1 MADGVIDNPVI
12 NSPYDPPK
20 RYYVLDENGHPTG
33 ETAHGRRPSA
43 SFVAIA
49 PERKGRRGKGTQASL
64 DLGLTERVAENQLI
78 NAIRK
83 DVGYWRST
91 GRYEGVTPITRK
103 LLEHWADAE
112 RDNRVLFA
120 QREAA
125 ETAIFLTEVAG
136 RRNYRHDWRARL
148 AEVNEEFNRGLPRI
162 ALKMA
167 TGTGKTVVMAMLIAW
182 QTLNKVQTP
191 RDARFTNRFLIVA
204 PGVTIRDRLRV
215 LQPSDGDNYYKLRD
229 LIPAGHEG
237 ALDRAQIVI
246 TNWHAF
252 APKFKG
258 EFVGIARNTRKI
270 LRPGQSDAVFKESPS
285 EVVARVLRD
294 FGSAKGEVVVF
305 NDEAHHC
312 YQDKPVT
319 SGEISAEEADEDA
332 DARVWFQGIA
342 DVAKKVG
349 VKQIFDLSATPY
361 FLAGSGH
368 SQGTLF
374 GWTVSDFS
382 LMDAI
387 ESGIVK
393 VPRTPV
399 DDDAAGGQVS
409 YLHLWEHVKDGL
421 PKRAGLKVTLDDKP
435 LPAVLEGA
443 LHSLYRSYERAY
455 DHWRRELEPLGE
467 TPPVFIVVCPNTA
480 VSKLVYDW
488 IGGWEA
494 QRGER
499 LAVQAG
505 ELPLF
510 RNFDDDDRALARP
523 RTILVDSKQ
532 LESGEALKSDFK
544 KVAATEIAA
553 FKAQYR
559 IENPGVDAEK
569 ITDEEVLREVM
580 NTVGKPGKLGAQ
592 VRCVVSVAMLTEGW
606 DANTVTH
613 ILGVRAFGSQLL
625 CEQVVGRGLRRR
637 SYAVNDDG
645 LFEPEYANIY
655 GIPFSFIPSDRPT
668 TDPKPPRPALLV
680 EAVSGRE
687 ELEIRFPR
695 VEGYRMELPD
705 ADLHFDPAE
714 VPEFVIGADEVPT
727 WTESQGI
734 VGVLER
740 DEMRDLTSVRRQQVE
755 YRVADHL
762 LKRYFQTGDDL
773 RPWLFPQLRR
783 IAAQWLDRCVVE
795 RDGRS
800 VAVLM
805 ELTELLARACEQIVA
820 AIATHGEQRARPRAL
835 LRSGDPVGST
845 ADVSFLT
852 RKQAI
857 ETTKSQV
864 SHCVLDGP
872 SGGNTWEQ
880 ILAQLC
886 ELNPR
891 VASYVK
897 NDHLGFEIPYV
908 HKGRSHYYVPDFLL
922 RMCRT
927 VVEGDEEP
935 YDRFLIVEVSGG
947 QKSPGPTKAKADTAR
962 NIWCP
967 AVNNHGGFGVWGYIE
982 ITDMVTAADKLN
994 QAITDLYDA
1003 DRPGEAP
1010 RSIIGDPDSLD
1021 YPEELRGA

>member
-1 MADGVIDNPVI
+1 MSDAQIANPVI
-12 NSPYDPPK
+12 NSPYEQPSSHF
-20 RYYVLDENGHPTG
+20 VLDEHGRPTG
-33 ETAHGRRPSA
+33 ATTGGRRPSQ

-49 PERKGRRGKGTQASL
+49 PERKGRRRSARQETL
-64 DLGLTERVAENQLI
+64 DLGLTERIAENYLI
-78 NAIRK
+78 NEIRK

-91 GRYEGVTPITRK
+91 GKYEGVTPITRK
-103 LLEHWADAE
+103 LLEHWADAK

-125 ETAIFLTEVAG
+125 ETAIFLTEVSG
-136 RRNYRHDWRARL
+136 RRRYRNDWRARL
-148 AEVNEEFNRGLPRI
+148 AETNDEFNRGLPRI
-162 ALKMA
+162 AMKMA

-182 QTLNKVQTP
+182 QTLNKVHTP

-215 LQPSDGDNYYKLRD
+215 LQPGDADNYYKLRD
-229 LIPAGHEG
+229 LIPPGQES

-258 EFVGIARNTRKI
+258 EFAGIAKNTRKL
-270 LRPGQSDAVFKESPS
+270 LRPGEPDAAFKETSS

-294 FGSAKGEVVVF
+294 FGSGRGEVIVI

-312 YQDKPVT
+312 YQDKPMMTGDIT
-319 SGEISAEEADEDA
+319 SEEADEDA
-332 DARVWFQGIA
+332 DARVWFQGVA
-342 DVAKKVG
+342 DVAKKIG

-361 FLAGSGH
+361 FLGGSGYQ
-368 SQGTLF
+368 QGTLF
-374 GWTVSDFS
+374 AWTVSDFS

-399 DDDAAGGQVS
+399 DDDAAGEQVS
-409 YLHLWEHVKDGL
+409 YLHLWEQVKNDL
-421 PKRAGLKVTLDDKP
+421 PKRAGLKITLDDRP

-443 LHSLYRSYERAY
+443 LHSLYRSYTRAY

-467 TPPVFIVVCPNTA
+467 TPPVFIVVCPTTA

-494 QRGER
+494 LRGDALVEQPGH
-499 LAVQAG
+499 L
-505 ELPLF
+505 ELF
-510 RNFDDDDRALARP
+510 RNYDDGVPLARP

-532 LESGEALKSDFK
+532 LESGEALSADFAK
-544 KVAATEIAA
+544 AAGTEIAA

-559 IENPGVDAEK
+559 LDNPGADAEK
-569 ITDEEVLREVM
+569 ITDAEILREVM

-625 CEQVVGRGLRRR
+625 CEQVIGRGLRRR
-637 SYAVNDDG
+637 SYVADHDG
-645 LFEPEYANIY
+645 RFEPEYANIY
-655 GIPFSFIPSDRPT
+655 GIPFSFIPSDRPV
-668 TDPKPPRPALLV
+668 TDPKPSRPALLV
-680 EAVSGRE
+680 QAVPGRE
-687 ELEIRFPR
+687 EREIRFPR

-705 ADLHFDPAE
+705 AELQFDPAD
-714 VPEFVIGADEVPT
+714 VPKFVIDAGAVPT

-734 VGVLER
+734 VGVIER
-740 DEMRDLTSVRRQQVE
+740 DETRDLSDVRRQQVE
-755 YRVADHL
+755 YKIAEYL
-762 LKRYFQTGDDL
+762 LVHKYQVGGEL
-773 RPWLFPQLRR
+773 RPWLFPRLRD
-783 IAAQWLDRCVVE
+783 IAARWLDDCVVE
-795 RDGRS
+795 RDGRTI
-800 VAVLM
+800 AVFA
-805 ELTELLARACEQIVA
+805 ELTELLALACEQIFT
-820 AIATHGEQRARPRAL
+820 AIYTYDGQQRARPRAL
-835 LRSGDPVGST
+835 LSGGEPVGTT
-845 ADVSFLT
+845 AEVSFLT
-852 RKQAI
+852 RKPAI
-857 ETTKSQV
+857 EVGKSQV
-864 SHCVLDGP
+864 SHCVLDGA

-891 VASYVK
+891 VASFVK

-908 HKGRSHYYVPDFLL
+908 HGGRSHYYLPDFLL
-922 RMCRT
+922 RLRR
-927 VVEGDEEP
+927 GDGEP
-935 YDRFLIVEVSGG
+935 FDRFLIVEVSGG
-947 QKSPGPTKAKADTAR
+947 QKSPGPTQAKAETAR
-962 NIWCP
+962 KLWCP

-982 ITDMVTAADKLN
+982 ITDMLTASDKLN
-994 QAITDLYDA
+994 QAITDLYRA
-1003 DRPGEAP
+1003 DRPGEVP
-1010 RSIIGDPDSLD
+1010 RPIVGDPDSLD
-1021 YPEELRGA
+1021 YPEERRGA